1 MDLNSQKTEEP
12 QTISPQKWP
21 QLLHDLHLHQLELEV
36 QNLEL
41 RKAWEKTPAE
51 RSGTD
56 GLYDAAPIGYLDLD
70 DQGGIRNINSAAAAI
85 LQSTASGL
93 LGLRLIN
100 LISMPDRKAFQEN
113 LEAVFSEGGKLREEF
128 RLNLSGEE
136 RIVQLLSLPCPPA
149 GSGRQLCRLAMTDI
163 TKTKRAEAEILR
175 LAAFPQFN
183 PNPIME
189 LAADGTLTYF
199 NEAADA
205 LANRLREQSPASLL
219 PPETQAI
226 VRECLATRQ
235 SRLHHETTLGGRSLC
250 WSFIPVATSNVVH
263 CYAVDRTE
271 HARMEE
277 QKLHASK
284 MESVGYLSAGL
295 AHDFNN
301 ILTVIQGY
309 SSLLLALE
317 RLPMEMT
324 EPLRMIASASE
335 RAAGLTR
342 QLLSFGRKKILSP
355 VTLDLNETIEGVAA
369 RMRRALGDEIALQFA
384 FSPGLPGMKGDPEM
398 IEQIILNLILNSGDA
413 INGRGQIVVGT
424 SHLQT
429 DDAHVKE
436 HPQGRAGRFLCLT
449 VRDNGKGIDP
459 AALPRIFEPFYTT
472 KGGAPGL
479 GLTTVY
485 NLARQHDGW
494 VEVENEPEKG
504 CTFRVYF
511 PALPKSA
518 EPVKSKSKTAGGHE
532 TIFVVED
539 DPTLRELVA
548 RQLRQLGY
556 AVVEARSGVDAL
568 SVWPKYADT
577 VDLLF
582 TDMVMPDGMTGRDL
596 AETLRSQRPDLRVIY
611 TSGYSADLIEQDFAL
626 KKGFSFLQK
635 PYAPN
640 ALANIVRQ
648 SLDVKSEGIATH

>member
-1 MDLNSQKTEEP
+1 
-12 QTISPQKWP
+12 
-21 QLLHDLHLHQLELEV
+21 
-36 QNLEL
+36 
-41 RKAWEKTPAE
+41 
-51 RSGTD
+51 
-56 GLYDAAPIGYLDLD
+56 
-70 DQGGIRNINSAAAAI
+70 
-85 LQSTASGL
+85 
-93 LGLRLIN
+93 
-100 LISMPDRKAFQEN
+100 MPDRKAFQDN

-136 RIVQLLSLPCPPA
+136 RIVQLLSLSCPPA

-235 SRLHHETTLGGRSLC
+235 SRLHHETILGGRSLS
-250 WSFIPVATSNVVH
+250 WSFIPVPTGNVVH
-263 CYAVDRTE
+263 CYAVDMTE

-277 QKLHASK
+277 QKLHALK

-355 VTLDLNETIEGVAA
+355 VILDLNETIEGVAA

-384 FSPGLPGMKGDPEM
+384 LSPGLPGMKGDPEM
-398 IEQIILNLILNSGDA
+398 IEQIIFNLILNSGDA
-413 INGRGQIVVGT
+413 ISGRV
-424 SHLQT
+424 SSSSSY
-429 DDAHVKE
+429 
-436 HPQGRAGRFLCLT
+436 AGRM
-449 VRDNGKGIDP
+449 RGM
-459 AALPRIFEPFYTT
+459 ASTT
-472 KGGAPGL
+472 ATSAP
-479 GLTTVY
+479 
-485 NLARQHDGW
+485 
-494 VEVENEPEKG
+494 
-504 CTFRVYF
+504 
-511 PALPKSA
+511 S
-518 EPVKSKSKTAGGHE
+518 
-532 TIFVVED
+532 
-539 DPTLRELVA
+539 LR
-548 RQLRQLGY
+548 
-556 AVVEARSGVDAL
+556 
-568 SVWPKYADT
+568 
-577 VDLLF
+577 
-582 TDMVMPDGMTGRDL
+582 
-596 AETLRSQRPDLRVIY
+596 
-611 TSGYSADLIEQDFAL
+611 
-626 KKGFSFLQK
+626 
-635 PYAPN
+635 
-640 ALANIVRQ
+640 
-648 SLDVKSEGIATH
+648 